1 MIHDSSINWR
11 VVATSVCGTSHQ
23 QRSQPCQDAHCWHS
37 PAAGVLVAAVADGA
51 GSAAFGEVGAQ
62 LAVNVAVETLSD
74 RIGAV
79 ELEHWLAATAT
90 LPATEIPP
98 VLTDL
103 KVALEA
109 AREAVVVEADTRQTS
124 LREFATTLILVVVTP
139 QWVAAAQIGD
149 GAAIAGNR
157 DEDGDRIGAL
167 TSPSSGE
174 YINET
179 TFLVSPQ
186 ALETA
191 QLNLWHESIEYLA
204 LFTDGLQLLALDMS
218 DSTPHPPFF
227 SPLFRFISQDE
238 LELSDA
244 QIQLESFLNSDR
256 VTQRTDDDLTLLLAA
271 KIG

>member
-1 MIHDSSINWR
+1 M
-11 VVATSVCGTSHQ
+11 
-23 QRSQPCQDAHCWHS
+23 
-37 PAAGVLVAAVADGA
+37 AAVADGA

-62 LAVNVAVETLSD
+62 IAVKTAVETLSD
-74 RIGAV
+74 RIAAV
-79 ELEHWLAATAT
+79 NLEDWLDSIAT
-90 LPATEIPP
+90 LSPTDVPP

-103 KVALEA
+103 KVALET
-109 AREAVVVEADTRQTS
+109 ARDAVTAEADARQAS
-124 LREFATTLILVVVTP
+124 LREFASTLILVVAAP

-157 DEDGDRIGAL
+157 DEEGDRIGAL
-167 TSPSSGE
+167 TSPSCGE

-204 LFTDGLQLLALDMS
+204 VFTDGLQLLALDMS
-218 DSTPHPPFF
+218 DATPHPPFF

-238 LELSDA
+238 LDATEA

-271 KIG
+271 KVGSDNLA